1 MNTLAFVNF
10 LLVKIFPTLIRQYFP
25 PSKFCTIRYTIECN
39 SRQMLAASWGEPEQ
53 YHHAIV
59 SVLLTVGSNGTEPGF
74 ILLPAENNLGI
85 CLSLSQS
92 LQLPLSVIN
101 MFGNHSRPMQN
112 LSNSMLSWKPLIL
125 AISSGLLYRG
135 NLWGCGSWRWLDK
148 SSTMITCLWW

>member
-1 MNTLAFVNF
+1 
-10 LLVKIFPTLIRQYFP
+10 
-25 PSKFCTIRYTIECN
+25 
-39 SRQMLAASWGEPEQ
+39 MLTASWGKPEQ

-85 CLSLSQS
+85 CLSLSQR

-101 MFGNHSRPMQN
+101 MFGNRSRPMQN
-112 LSNSMLSWKPLIL
+112 LSNSMLLWKPLIL

-135 NLWGCGSWRWLDK
+135 NL
-148 SSTMITCLWW
+148 

>member
-1 MNTLAFVNF
+1 
-10 LLVKIFPTLIRQYFP
+10 
-25 PSKFCTIRYTIECN
+25 
-39 SRQMLAASWGEPEQ
+39 MLAASWGEPEQ

-85 CLSLSQS
+85 CLSLSQH

-101 MFGNHSRPMQN
+101 MFGYRQN
-112 LSNSMLSWKPLIL
+112 LSNTMLSWKPLIL

-135 NLWGCGSWRWLDK
+135 NL
-148 SSTMITCLWW
+148 